1 MQNVIKQYFKGCSKI
16 GIPKALP
23 KFLRNNPEVESYLN
37 KLLTENPN
45 WENTRNIVYGIC
57 FDEQLK
63 HCKNCGKEM
72 KYSQGIKHDYCS
84 YKCRSS
90 SNEVR
95 ENYKQT
101 CIERFGCENPAQ
113 SEKIKNKVKQ
123 TCLEKY
129 GCENPFQNENIKNK
143 IKQTNLERYSCENPL
158 QNKKIREK
166 VKQTNL
172 EKYSCENPFQ
182 NKEIREKYKQTC
194 IERFG
199 CENPAQSEK
208 IKNKVKQT
216 CLERFGCENP
226 SQSEEIQ
233 KKVKQT
239 CLERYGCEHVLQN
252 KEFQKK
258 VKQTCLERFGCEYA
272 SQSEEIQKKVKQT
285 CLERFGCEN
294 PAQSKEIQ
302 EKYKQ
307 TCIEK
312 YGCINPFQN
321 EEVQEKVKQILH
333 NKSYDYLIPKFIE
346 HGITPLFPKEEYTG
360 RDKTYK
366 WKCKCGNEFEQK
378 IRATGHV
385 EECPL
390 LPRCWNCYPRLS
402 GESKSELELFDFVKE
417 FAPNAHQHDKVIIKP
432 YELDIVIDELKLAI
446 EYNGDYWHSA
456 EFHLEHHDNLDGYY
470 NYHLNKVLET
480 NKKGY
485 RLIHI
490 WENELDEIEDKLK
503 DILEG
508 KENLNFTE
516 DTIKLDRSW
525 YNNIEIPGYKLV
537 EELPPEIVN
546 RNGFNVENCGYLVY
560 KRIN

>member
-1 MQNVIKQYFKGCSKI
+1 MNMQNVIKNYFNRYSKL
-16 GIPKALP
+16 GIPNALP
-23 KFLRNNPEVESYLN
+23 KFIKNNPEIEKYLN
-37 KLLTENPN
+37 NILIENPN
-45 WENTRNIVYGIC
+45 WENIRNIVYGIC

-72 KYSQGIKHDYCS
+72 KYSKGLYHDYCS

-95 ENYKQT
+95 EKSKQTNLERYGCEHPTQSKEVQEKYKQT
-101 CIERFGCENPAQ
+101 CIERYGCENPSQ
-113 SEKIKNKVKQ
+113 SEEIQKKVKQ

-129 GCENPFQNENIKNK
+129 GCENPA
-143 IKQTNLERYSCENPL
+143 
-158 QNKKIREK
+158 
-166 VKQTNL
+166 
-172 EKYSCENPFQ
+172 Q
-182 NKEIREKYKQTC
+182 NKEIQDKIKQTC
-194 IERFG
+194 IEKYG
-199 CENPAQSEK
+199 CEYVSQSEEIQK
-208 IKNKVKQT
+208 KVKQT

-252 KEFQKK
+252 KEIREKGKQTCIEKYGCENPAQSEKIKNK

-272 SQSEEIQKKVKQT
+272 SQNK
-285 CLERFGCEN
+285 
-294 PAQSKEIQ
+294 
-302 EKYKQ
+302 
-307 TCIEK
+307 
-312 YGCINPFQN
+312 
-321 EEVQEKVKQILH
+321 EVQEKVKQIFH
-333 NKSYDYLIPKFIE
+333 DNSYDNLIPKFIE
-346 HGITPLFPKEEYTG
+346 HGIAPNFPKEEYEG
-360 RDKTYK
+360 YDKTYK
-366 WKCKCGNEFEQK
+366 WKCLICQNEFEQK
-378 IRATGHV
+378 IYKTGHV
-385 EECPL
+385 EECPY

-432 YELDIVIDELKLAI
+432 HELDIVIPEIKLAV
-446 EYNGDYWHSA
+446 EFNGDYWHST
-456 EFHLEHHDNLDGYY
+456 EFKLPGF
-470 NYHLNKVLET
+470 HLNKVLEA

-485 RLIHI
+485 RLIHF
-490 WENELDEIEDKLK
+490 WESNSEEIKKKLI

-525 YNNIEIPGYKLV
+525 YNNIEIPGYELV
-537 EELPPEIVN
+537 EELPLEIIN
-546 RNGFNVENCGYLVY
+546 RNGYNVENCGYLIY